1 MPRIGMNPARSQS
14 TDYKPA
20 RITLAML
27 THMPHNIGYF
37 ERRFEVMRTSLESFI
52 AHTPRPFDVMV
63 FDNHSSDQ
71 VVGYLRQLRDE
82 NKIDYLILSSR
93 NIGKLGALQIMF
105 RAAPGEIIAY
115 SDDDIFFLPGWL
127 EKHLQILETY
137 PKVGIVS
144 GMYIRPHMKE
154 GISTALEFAKRPDVK
169 VKKGKLVPKELE
181 QHYIENTGRTWE
193 QYQKETE
200 GLHDIQLTYKG
211 VTTLVSAGHYQ
222 FVTRKQVILDALPK
236 VWYSQLMGKMRE
248 LDLQIDLMGYMRL
261 CTHPPTIRLFG
272 NLINPEMAE
281 EIKRFG
287 FEVEA
292 SEMASISPDL
302 SVRFYRSPFVR
313 KIAYS
318 LYNRLFKI
326 INA

>member
-1 MPRIGMNPARSQS
+1 MPRIGMNPARSQN

-27 THMPHNIGYF
+27 MHMPNDTGYF
-37 ERRFEVMRTSLESFI
+37 ERRFEVMRTSLESFM
-52 AHTPRPFDVMV
+52 AHTPEPYDLMV
-63 FDNHSSDQ
+63 FDNHSSEQ
-71 VVGYLRQLRDE
+71 VVNYLKQLRDE

-105 RAAPGEIIAY
+105 QAAPGEIIAY

-137 PKVGIVS
+137 PKVGMVS

-154 GISTALEFAKRPDVK
+154 GISSALNFAKRTDVE
-169 VKKGKLVPKELE
+169 VRTGKLIPRELE
-181 QHYIENTGRTWE
+181 QHYIDNTGRTWE

-200 GLHDIQLTYKG
+200 GLEDIQVDYKG
-211 VTTLVSAGHYQ
+211 LSALVSAGHYQ
-222 FVTRKQVILDALPK
+222 FVTRKSVILDALPK

-261 CTHPPTIRLFG
+261 CTNPPTIRLLG

-281 EIKRFG
+281 EIMQYG
-287 FEVEA
+287 FTVEA
-292 SEMASISPDL
+292 SKYTQSTPRMSTRL
-302 SVRFYRSPFVR
+302 LRSPIVR